1 MSLIGLLQ
9 MIWLKNWWRN
19 LFSND
24 DIIFLYEDSGNVIF
38 LSNEIGSLVVDIRV
52 VQDNYLKISIVAVIK
67 NPEILRFVSD
77 YLKTKRKCKYAVKK

>member
-1 MSLIGLLQ
+1 

-38 LSNEIGSLVVDIRV
+38 LSNEIGSLVADIRV

-77 YLKTKRKCKYAVKK
+77 YLKSKRKCKYVVKK

>member
-1 MSLIGLLQ
+1 

-38 LSNEIGSLVVDIRV
+38 LSNEIGSLVADIRV

-77 YLKTKRKCKYAVKK
+77 YLKSKRKCKYAVKK

>member
-1 MSLIGLLQ
+1 MGCYK
-9 MIWLKNWWRN
+9 WYDWKTEK
-19 LFSND
+19 LFSSD

-38 LSNEIGSLVVDIRV
+38 LSNEIGSLVADIRV

-77 YLKTKRKCKYAVKK
+77 YLKSKRKCKYAVKK

>member
-1 MSLIGLLQ
+1 
-9 MIWLKNWWRN
+9 MICLKNWWRN

-38 LSNEIGSLVVDIRV
+38 LSNEIGSLVADIRV

>member
-1 MSLIGLLQ
+1 

>member
-1 MSLIGLLQ
+1 

-38 LSNEIGSLVVDIRV
+38 LSNEIGSLVADIRV

-77 YLKTKRKCKYAVKK
+77 YLKSKRECKYAVKK

>member
-38 LSNEIGSLVVDIRV
+38 LSNEIGSLVADIRV

-77 YLKTKRKCKYAVKK
+77 YLKSKRKCKYAVKK